1 MDRRLISE
9 DTINRIRSRY
19 DLVRVVAEYAG
30 PLVLAGSN
38 FQCRCPFRPE
48 QSPSFT
54 VSPRYQVYYCF
65 GCETGGNVFTFMTRI
80 TGTSFPETIREL
92 GRKVGINVSQ

>member
-1 MDRRLISE
+1 MSISE
-9 DTINRIRSRY
+9 DIINQIRDRY

-54 VSPRYQVYYCF
+54 VSPRYQVYYRF
-65 GCETGGNVFTFMTRI
+65 GCETGGNVFKFVMRMT
-80 TGTSFPETIREL
+80 GASFTETVRDL
-92 GRKVGINVSQ
+92 GRQVGINVSR